1 MPVRVAINGF
11 GRIGRNFLRVCMD
24 DPDIQIVA
32 VNDLTDSKTLAHLL
46 TYDSIHGKFK
56 GQVEAHPDR
65 LVVNNQSIDILA
77 QKDPKELPWK
87 QHQIDIVIEATG
99 KYRAKKWLEKHLMAG
114 VDMVKTTF
122 RQDGKLLMV
131 PSK

>member
-46 TYDSIHGKFK
+46 TYDSIG
-56 GQVEAHPDR
+56 
-65 LVVNNQSIDILA
+65 
-77 QKDPKELPWK
+77 
-87 QHQIDIVIEATG
+87 
-99 KYRAKKWLEKHLMAG
+99 
-114 VDMVKTTF
+114 
-122 RQDGKLLMV
+122 
-131 PSK
+131 